1 MDRPIKIFN
10 RWCLFLFCMTSI
22 SVVSGAE
29 FSGGLLL
36 GYNGGPGLQFN
47 GKVGQFAQGLPL
59 QMNFA
64 VAYSRVDP
72 GKAWEARSI
81 FINDNTNGDPQKSG
95 HFWDLRLDFMYQVR
109 WLSIRQLYVFG
120 GPRYA
125 LFNAHFNFVGGNEVF
140 DISSNQWGWGLGLIS
155 YFPMTRKLDFV
166 LSGGTD
172 YYLASALTGH
182 DTTYSPDGEDINSRR
197 DYKYADA
204 DAAINQPRLKFK
216 LMFGLNYH
224 F

>member
-1 MDRPIKIFN
+1 MNRRVIRLSLCCMFIF
-10 RWCLFLFCMTSI
+10 WMAFISI
-22 SVVSGAE
+22 ASATE

-36 GYNGGPGLQFN
+36 GYNGGPGLQLN
-47 GKVGQFAQGLPL
+47 GKVGQFAEGLPL
-59 QMNFA
+59 QMSFTA
-64 VAYSRVDP
+64 AYSRVDP

-95 HFWDLRLDFMYQVR
+95 RFWDLRLDFMYPIR
-109 WLSIRQLYVFG
+109 WLSIKQLYVFG

-140 DISSNQWGWGLGLIS
+140 DITGNQWGWGLGLIS
-155 YFPMTRKLDFV
+155 YFPMTRKFDFV

-172 YYLASALTGH
+172 YYFASTLTGH
-182 DTTYSPDGEDINSRR
+182 DTAYSPDGEDINARR

-204 DAAINQPRLKFK
+204 DAAINQPRFKLK